1 MTMKSLN
8 PSPHPQ
14 FLCLEELLL
23 PAPCISFQRD
33 SVYIN
38 GNVCFVLSYAHG
50 SVLDILVCLHLAF
63 ILDSV
68 SHD

>member
-1 MTMKSLN
+1 MKSLN
-8 PSPHPQ
+8 PTSVPQ

-33 SVYIN
+33 SLYVK
-38 GNVCFVLSYAHG
+38 GNVCFFLSYTHG
-50 SVLDILVCLHLAF
+50 GILDILVCLHLAF
-63 ILDSV
+63 ILDNV